1 MMNKERW
8 EHKLSQTL
16 GSLCS
21 NKDFFRLPSGL
32 LDHDRT
38 EKAQTVSTSCC
49 PIQILRKLF

>member
-21 NKDFFRLPSGL
+21 NKDFFRLSSGL
-32 LDHDRT
+32 LDSFWAFSFDFFW
-38 EKAQTVSTSCC
+38 V
-49 PIQILRKLF
+49 